1 VCTPPPIPRAIGCED
16 HPCRDYDLDSL
27 DEQQKR
33 VFGFLSRE
41 MMRMRH
47 QGMEM
52 GMGMQGMGP
61 GGHHRWHGAE
71 EGGPDEEE

>member
-1 VCTPPPIPRAIGCED
+1 MGSKFHRAITLYTPD
-16 HPCRDYDLDSL
+16 ILLSSL
-27 DEQQKR
+27 EAIFPSQKR

-47 QGMEM
+47 HGV
-52 GMGMQGMGP
+52 GMGP
-61 GGHHRWHGAE
+61 GEDHRLHGEE